1 MIGNGYGY
9 KAGKAIDM
17 QFIVNSNES
26 GKMLKQ
32 ILQNRFHFSRR
43 MFRRLREEQRV
54 KVNQKAIYYTT
65 RLQKGDTV
73 EVQLVE
79 TNEDSVITPQKI
91 DFTIVF
97 EDDDILVVDKPAGIV
112 VHPTLGYKEGTLANG
127 IAYHARERGESYLF
141 RPVTRLDKDT
151 SGIMVIAKHAHAHA
165 MLSKQ
170 MKRKRYRR
178 KYIAICHGAITP
190 EKGSID
196 LPIGTSPTS
205 IIERVI
211 DYENGKEAL
220 THYETISRLPEASVL
235 KLSLETGRTHQIRL
249 HLASIGH
256 PIIGDTLYGKNDDT
270 SWICRQALHAKE
282 IEIFHP
288 SRYEWIKCSIPLAED
303 MKKLIEIWQDRT
315 PLM

>member
-1 MIGNGYGY
+1 MRVNGY
-9 KAGKAIDM
+9 KIEKAIDM
-17 QFIVNSNES
+17 QFVVNANES

-54 KVNQKAIYYTT
+54 NVNQNVIYYTS
-65 RLQKGDTV
+65 RLKEGDIV
-73 EVQLVE
+73 EVQLAE
-79 TNEDSVITPQKI
+79 TDEDGFITPQKI
-91 DFTIVF
+91 DFSIVF

-112 VHPTLGYKEGTLANG
+112 VHPTMGYREGTLANG
-127 IAYHARERGESYLF
+127 VAYHARQRSESYLF

-170 MKRKRYRR
+170 MRRRRYRR
-178 KYIAICHGAITP
+178 KYIAVSYGYVTP
-190 EKGSID
+190 QKGIID
-196 LPIGTSPTS
+196 LPIGNSPTS

-211 DYENGKEAL
+211 DHENGKEAV
-220 THYETISRLPEASVL
+220 THYETITRLQEATVL
-235 KLSLETGRTHQIRL
+235 TLSLETGRTHQIRL

-256 PIIGDTLYGKNDDT
+256 PIIGDTLYGLKDDQPL
-270 SWICRQALHAKE
+270 IPRQALHAKE

-288 SRYEWIKCSIPLAED
+288 SRYEWLRWSIPLAED
-303 MKKLIEIWQDRT
+303 VEKLIKKLKLNT
-315 PLM
+315 